1 MTKTKKNIK
10 QYKYHMQMLQLIVVK
25 TQDRMVS
32 AMLQVTHEHLDKSA
46 QIKRHFSFSF
56 SFRQIFLN
64 NTHE

>member
-1 MTKTKKNIK
+1 
-10 QYKYHMQMLQLIVVK
+10 MQMLQLIVVK